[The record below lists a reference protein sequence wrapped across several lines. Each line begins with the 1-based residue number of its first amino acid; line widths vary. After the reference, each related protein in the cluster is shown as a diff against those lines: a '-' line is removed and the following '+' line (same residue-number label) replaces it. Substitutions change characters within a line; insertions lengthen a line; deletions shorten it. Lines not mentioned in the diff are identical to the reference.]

1 MNNVLKRVSHNAL
14 YTAKPIAVVMVCLIV
29 SLQVKAQTKDT
40 SLHTLMEV
48 VIEHHK
54 QEVLQPSK
62 KNTGIDSIVLS
73 RYSGSSLADML
84 SAQSSIHIKS
94 YGNGNI
100 ATTSF
105 RGGNASHT
113 ALLWNG
119 LNIQNA
125 MLGQS
130 DLSIVPTLFFD
141 NVNLEYGGGSA
152 LWGSGALGGSIHLE
166 NKLAFDKG
174 FNTKLQMS
182 LGSFDTKKMA
192 ATVLL
197 SYKKIASSTR
207 VYYNSSKNDYSYK
220 DTIDKENPN
229 KKIAHAN
236 YIMKGVMQ
244 EVSFLPVAWQKIN
257 IRLWYNMANRNL
269 PSYTSYISKQS
280 QEDENLKLNAD
291 WNYNRRKLNS
301 TLRLAYFKDKLNY
314 TDSISEIF
322 SKTTV
327 NTVIG
332 ESDNVY
338 THHNHTFNFGVNYTQ
353 YQSTMPLTVSRYNG
367 EEHDSIIKHLQ
378 TKFALFVAYRVTL
391 FKSKLNYNI
400 AVRKEFTN
408 QTLIPFT
415 GNTGIHYQLFKPVAL
430 KVNANR
436 SYRQPTLNDLYWP
449 QGGNI
454 NLKPEDSY
462 EVDGGLEFKKIK
474 NNFSFLVEGTFFNRH
489 TTNWIIWLP
498 TTSNYFSPRNIAKV
512 YSRGTETRTELGY
525 AKKDASVKFILNT
538 SYVLSTNQTGTN
550 ENDNAIGRQLIY
562 TPRYTGQSTI
572 IGTFKTLSVIF
583 SQSYTGYRF
592 TSTDNT
598 TWLNPYYIA
607 NLKFKYSYAF
617 HSVAVEFFGGI
628 NNLFNKNYTV
638 VANRPM
644 ALRNYEAG
652 LSLQYIKKTTKL

>member
-1 MNNVLKRVSHNAL
+1 MNDVLKIVSHTVL
-14 YTAKPIAVVMVCLIV
+14 YAAKPIAVMFCIMLSFSVR
-29 SLQVKAQTKDT
+29 AQTKDT
-40 SLHTLMEV
+40 SSYPLMEV
-48 VIEHHK
+48 IIEHHK

-62 KNTGIDSIVLS
+62 KNVEMDSTVLS
-73 RYSGSSLADML
+73 RYSASSLADML
-84 SAQSSIHIKS
+84 AAQSTIHIKS

-125 MLGQS
+125 MLGQF

-152 LWGSGALGGSIHLE
+152 LWGSGAIGGSIHLE
-166 NKLAFDKG
+166 NKLAFDRG
-174 FNTKLQMS
+174 FKTKLQMS
-182 LGSFDTKKMA
+182 LGSFDTKKIA

-207 VYYNSSKNDYSYK
+207 IYYNSSKNDYSYK

-229 KKIAHAN
+229 KKITHAD
-236 YIMKGVMQ
+236 YTMKGLMQ
-244 EVSFLPVAWQKIN
+244 EVSFIPFAWQKIN
-257 IRLWYNMANRNL
+257 VRLWYNLANRNL

-301 TLRLAYFKDKLNY
+301 TLRFAYFKDKLNY
-314 TDSISEIF
+314 TDSISQIY

-332 ESDNVY
+332 ESDNIY
-338 THHNHTFNFGVNYTQ
+338 THHNHTFNFGANYTQ
-353 YQSTMPLTVSRYNG
+353 YQSHMPVTVKRYNG
-367 EEHDSIIKHLQ
+367 EEHDSLTQHLQ
-378 TKFALFVAYRVTL
+378 TKFALFVAYRVSL

-408 QTLIPFT
+408 QTVIPFT
-415 GNTGIHYQLFKPVAL
+415 GNTGIRYQLIKPLAL
-430 KVNANR
+430 KINANR

-449 QGGNI
+449 QGGNLS
-454 NLKPEDSY
+454 LKPEDSY
-462 EVDGGLEFKKIK
+462 EVDGGAEFKKTK

-498 TTSNYFSPRNIAKV
+498 TSSNYFSPRNIAKV
-512 YSRGTETRTELGY
+512 YSRGAETRTELGY
-525 AKKDASVKFILNT
+525 TKKDIGVKLILNT
-538 SYVLSTNQTGTN
+538 AYVLSTNQTATN
-550 ENDNAIGRQLIY
+550 ENDNAVGRQLIY
-562 TPRYTGQSTI
+562 TPRYTGQSTL
-572 IGTFKTLSVIF
+572 IGTYKTVTVLF

-607 NLKFKYSYAF
+607 NLKLKYSYAF
-617 HSVAVEFFGGI
+617 NSVAVEFFGGI

-652 LSLQYIKKTTKL
+652 LSLQYIKKTNKI